1 MNFIILAIISGVV
14 GTAGMT
20 TFLWLIDRSG
30 KVNANMIRAVGS
42 AVTRSYET
50 SLFPGSL
57 IHFSSGII
65 FGLIYLYIFQ
75 MLQLNYLSSFLIA
88 GGIIGLAHGFAFSFI
103 MVILAEHH
111 PVDRFQNAGFQ
122 VAIAH
127 FVAHIVYGALV
138 GLVAGFFSVNV
149 GG

>member
-1 MNFIILAIISGVV
+1 
-14 GTAGMT
+14 
-20 TFLWLIDRSG
+20 
-30 KVNANMIRAVGS
+30 GS

-50 SLFPGSL
+50 SLFPGTL

-88 GGIIGLAHGFAFSFI
+88 GGIVGLAHGFAFSFI

-127 FVAHIVYGALV
+127 FIAHIVYGVLV
-138 GLVAGFFSVNV
+138 GLVAGFFSVNI